1 MTEDEASGL
10 ARHDLLRVDPASWE
24 RLLAGR
30 GDLDGVPHLA
40 EWARRGW
47 PVIVRRRDPGEP
59 ADHIPAGLP
68 LPPSAGKRRIG
79 LALPAAAA
87 SRFGPVTLESARM
100 TAPEAWRPVVDDV
113 LALRSEYG
121 LTPTVFGSLLWQTL
135 TGLPYLGAGSD
146 LDLLWPLSGRVDPR
160 FLQALARIEARAPMR
175 LDGEIVLPD
184 GAGINWRELLD
195 APIGGTV
202 LCKGRESLALRPAA
216 SFLAE
221 AAS

>member
-10 ARHDLLRVDPASWE
+10 ARHDLLRVDPESWAC
-24 RLLAGR
+24 LLAGR
-30 GDLDGVPHLA
+30 RDLDGVPHLA

-47 PVIVRRRDPGEP
+47 PVITRRRDPAEP

-87 SRFGPVTLESARM
+87 SRFGPVTLESARV
-100 TAPEAWRPVVDDV
+100 TAPEAWRPVVDEV
-113 LALRSEYG
+113 LALGREHR
-121 LTPTVFGSLLWQTL
+121 LVPHVFGSLQWQAL

-146 LDLLWPLSGRVDPR
+146 LDLLWPVSGRVDPR

-175 LDGEIVLPD
+175 LDGEIVLSD

-216 SFLAE
+216 SLLAE
-221 AAS
+221 VTS